1 MEKERWKQTA
11 RGLKTALLQ
20 DKKRALLL
28 LCAAGLLGVLLL
40 TGGEKTAKQP
50 PQTDNMQTDMQTAQ
64 DELCNLLG
72 AIRGV
77 GSVRVMLHYA
87 SKGDT
92 VYAVNADTSQDAD
105 ESRKDKRSVVIVKSG
120 QTESGLVLRE
130 ETPRVT
136 GAAVVCEGG
145 GDPVVRAR
153 VVETLCALL
162 GIKSNHISV
171 MPM

>member
-77 GSVRVMLHYA
+77 GSVRVMLPSA

-92 VYAVNADTSQDAD
+92 V
-105 ESRKDKRSVVIVKSG
+105 
-120 QTESGLVLRE
+120 
-130 ETPRVT
+130 
-136 GAAVVCEGG
+136 
-145 GDPVVRAR
+145 
-153 VVETLCALL
+153 
-162 GIKSNHISV
+162 
-171 MPM
+171 